1 MKGMIIHI
9 LFFFS
14 GISVFSVAAQEEVLE
29 SYIQIGLENN
39 LALSQKTGNWEQSH
53 YALKEAKGLFYP
65 EISLNARY
73 TIADGGRVID
83 FPVGDMLNP
92 VYSSLNS
99 LTGTSNFPQ
108 IENMQFPF
116 LRPTEHE
123 TKIRLVQAVF
133 NSDIYYNQKIHEN
146 SSDAIKADMNSYKR
160 SLVSEIKQA
169 YYEYIK
175 MTELNRLLAETRKI
189 LEENLRVN
197 QKLYENQKATK
208 DIVLRSETE
217 ILGIDEKQA
226 SVNKGVRVSA
236 AYFNF
241 LLNRD
246 LDAEILVSG
255 PGEVDIAAEP
265 EILMDEAIKLREEIT
280 GLDSYIRMAENNLKL
295 NNASKF
301 PDLFAVVDYGFQ
313 GEEYSF
319 TNKDDYIMASLVFQW
334 DIFKGF
340 QNKNK
345 INQAR
350 INLEQLH
357 RKREEVIRL
366 IRLEILGDWYEL
378 IEVSERLKTA
388 QSRVLAEREV
398 FRIIEKKYLEGQANQ
413 LEYLNARNSLTSSE
427 QQVIITKYDL
437 MISGAKLE
445 KATAGYQFIQNDTN

>member
-1 MKGMIIHI
+1 
-9 LFFFS
+9 
-14 GISVFSVAAQEEVLE
+14 
-29 SYIQIGLENN
+29 
-39 LALSQKTGNWEQSH
+39 
-53 YALKEAKGLFYP
+53 
-65 EISLNARY
+65 
-73 TIADGGRVID
+73 
-83 FPVGDMLNP
+83 
-92 VYSSLNS
+92 
-99 LTGTSNFPQ
+99 
-108 IENMQFPF
+108 
-116 LRPTEHE
+116 
-123 TKIRLVQAVF
+123 
-133 NSDIYYNQKIHEN
+133 
-146 SSDAIKADMNSYKR
+146 
-160 SLVSEIKQA
+160 
-169 YYEYIK
+169 
-175 MTELNRLLAETRKI
+175 
-189 LEENLRVN
+189 
-197 QKLYENQKATK
+197 
-208 DIVLRSETE
+208 
-217 ILGIDEKQA
+217 
-226 SVNKGVRVSA
+226 
-236 AYFNF
+236 
-241 LLNRD
+241 
-246 LDAEILVSG
+246 
-255 PGEVDIAAEP
+255 
-265 EILMDEAIKLREEIT
+265 MDEAIKLREEIT